1 MKSTAALPEDH
12 KMPLLDHIVEL
23 RNRLLWCVA
32 ALLIVFLATMVL
44 AAREIYD
51 FLAQPLADILL
62 ARGNDQAA
70 RMIFTDLTEPFFTRV
85 KVSFFFAAFV
95 CSPVILT
102 QLWKFVAPGLYRHEK
117 RAFAPFLVATPIL
130 FLAGAALVYYLIMP
144 MAWQFFLSFEQTG
157 NAAEG
162 TLDIVLDAKVSEYLN
177 LVMLFVFAFGMAFQL
192 PVIMTLLARVGIASA
207 AGMIRF
213 RRYAIVLV
221 FVFAAIFTPPD
232 PISQLTLAIPLLVL
246 YEISIQLAKMT
257 EKKRAQEQ
265 AEAAQQGEA
274 EGAEESA

>member
-1 MKSTAALPEDH
+1 MKSQTSTPDDH

-32 ALLIVFLATMVL
+32 AVIVVFVLAMVL
-44 AAREIYD
+44 AAKDIYN

-62 ARGNDQAA
+62 SRGNTQAA

-85 KVSFFFAAFV
+85 KVSFFFAVFV

-102 QLWKFVAPGLYRHEK
+102 QVWMFVAPGLYRNEK
-117 RAFAPFLVATPIL
+117 KALAPFMMATPIL
-130 FLAGAALVYYLIMP
+130 FLIGGALVYYLIMP
-144 MAWQFFLSFEQTG
+144 MAWQFFLSFEQSG
-157 NAAEG
+157 NPAEG

-177 LVMLFVFAFGMAFQL
+177 LVMLFVFAFGLAFQL
-192 PVIMTLLARVGIASA
+192 PVIMTLLARVGIASS

-232 PISQLTLAIPLLVL
+232 PISQLTLAIPLLIL
-246 YEISIQLAKMT
+246 YEISIHLSKMT
-257 EKKRAQEQ
+257 ERKRAAEQ
-265 AEAAQQGEA
+265 AEAEAAA
-274 EGAEESA
+274 EGAEGSA

>member
-1 MKSTAALPEDH
+1 MKSDAALPDDR
-12 KMPLLDHIVEL
+12 KMPLLDHILEL

-32 ALLIVFLATMVL
+32 ALLVVFLLTMVL
-44 AAREIYD
+44 AARDIYN

-62 ARGNDQAA
+62 SRGNDQAA

-85 KVSFFFAAFV
+85 KVSFFFAAFI
-95 CSPVILT
+95 CSPVILA
-102 QLWKFVAPGLYRHEK
+102 QIWMFVAPGLYKHEK
-117 RAFAPFLVATPIL
+117 KALAPFLVATPIL

-162 TLDIVLDAKVSEYLN
+162 TLDVVLDAKVSEYLN
-177 LVMLFVFAFGMAFQL
+177 LVMLFVFAFGLAFQL
-192 PVIMTLLARVGIASA
+192 PVIMTLLARVGIASS

-221 FVFAAIFTPPD
+221 FIFAAIFTPPD

-246 YEISIQLAKMT
+246 YEVSIQLAKMT
-257 EKKRAQEQ
+257 ERKRVE
-265 AEAAQQGEA
+265 AEARAEA
-274 EGAEESA
+274 ESAEGSA